1 MTGPDEGLSVGPGR
15 QGGAAVSRWRPI
27 PNGPAPL
34 PVDTDAL
41 EENPYGFESADSVP
55 YLHLRL
61 TIVLP
66 ASGGRREGLLDPMVS
81 RDGFQGRTSL
91 VPGERLPPD
100 HRGRAAAGAC
110 APRRSPDRGLAFRP
124 PFTVTGP
131 FYYP

>member
-1 MTGPDEGLSVGPGR
+1 M
-15 QGGAAVSRWRPI
+15 SRWRPI

-41 EENPYGFESADSVP
+41 EENPYGFEPADSVP

-110 APRRSPDRGLAFRP
+110 APRRSPDGASLFGRPSQLRGPSTTPEAS
-124 PFTVTGP
+124 
-131 FYYP
+131 